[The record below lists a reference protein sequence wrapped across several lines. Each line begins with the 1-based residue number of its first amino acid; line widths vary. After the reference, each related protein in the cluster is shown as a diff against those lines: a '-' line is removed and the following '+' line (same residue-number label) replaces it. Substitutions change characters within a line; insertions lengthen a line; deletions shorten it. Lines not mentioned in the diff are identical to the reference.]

1 MAATVPTS
9 TLFTQKVSGYPS
21 RLNVTLD
28 SLCGLVIGTF
38 RTGLSIS
45 VILTR
50 LAIMGVYSLTA
61 RCARRCRARLPSSY
75 CMHACIDSACILPGV
90 FASTRSQWSSSDSPD
105 CSFAPAAKTLSRTY
119 VFGFGLALV
128 RACMLSL
135 RTPSF
140 LTLLYA

>member
-1 MAATVPTS
+1 MAATVPTL

-75 CMHACIDSACILPGV
+75 CMHACIDSACI
-90 FASTRSQWSSSDSPD
+90 TRSQWSSSDSPD